1 MENKQ
6 QLNEFSLVAI
16 LGGIALFAWFSM
28 LFGKLADNVDAYYNG
43 RSVEIQRALKK
54 ILKSVYKNPTFL
66 SRIDNDVDKMGIGG
80 GLVSAIMSYPELKS
94 ELNSYKNDK
103 DINFEELKKELA
115 AVLTKAMYEEAQERG
130 LVNKIEKQIKNTKWN
145 N

>member
-6 QLNEFSLVAI
+6 QLNEFSLITI

-28 LFGKLADNVDAYYNG
+28 LFDKLADNVDAYYHG

-54 ILKSVYKNPTFL
+54 ILKAVYKNTTFL
-66 SRIDNDVDKMGIGG
+66 TRIDNDVDKMGIGG
-80 GLVSAIMSYPELKS
+80 GLISAIMSYPELKA

-103 DINFEELKKELA
+103 NINFEELKKELT

-130 LVNKIEKQIKNTKWN
+130 LVSKIEKQIKNTKWN

>member
-6 QLNEFSLVAI
+6 QLNEFSLIAI

-28 LFGKLADNVDAYYNG
+28 LFGKLADNIDAYYNG

-54 ILKSVYKNPTFL
+54 ILKSVYKNTTFL

-103 DINFEELKKELA
+103 DINFEELKKELT
-115 AVLTKAMYEEAQERG
+115 AVLTKAMHEEAQERG
-130 LVNKIEKQIKNTKWN
+130 LVNKIEKQIKNIKWSN
-145 N
+145 

>member
-1 MENKQ
+1 MENKK
-6 QLNEFSLVAI
+6 QLNEFALITI

-28 LFGKLADNVDAYYNG
+28 LFDKIADNIDAYYNG

-54 ILKSVYKNPTFL
+54 IIKSVYKNPTFI
-66 SRIDNDVDKMGIGG
+66 SRIDNDVDKVGVGG
-80 GLVSAIMSYPELKS
+80 ALISAIMSYPELKS

-130 LVNKIEKQIKNTKWN
+130 MVSKIEKQIKNTKWN

>member
-6 QLNEFSLVAI
+6 QLNEFSLITI

-28 LFGKLADNVDAYYNG
+28 LFGKLADNIDAYYNG

-54 ILKSVYKNPTFL
+54 ILKSIYKNTTFL

-80 GLVSAIMSYPELKS
+80 GLVSVIMSYPELKS

-103 DINFEELKKELA
+103 DVNFEELKKELT

-130 LVNKIEKQIKNTKWN
+130 LVNKIEKQIKNTKWSN
-145 N
+145 

>member
-6 QLNEFSLVAI
+6 QLNEFSLIAI

-28 LFGKLADNVDAYYNG
+28 LFGKLADNIDAYYNG

-54 ILKSVYKNPTFL
+54 ILKSIYKNPTFL

-103 DINFEELKKELA
+103 DVNFEELKKELT

>member
-28 LFGKLADNVDAYYNG
+28 LFGKLADNVVAYYNG
-43 RSVEIQRALKK
+43 RCVEIQRALKK

-103 DINFEELKKELA
+103 DINFEELKKELT

>member
-6 QLNEFSLVAI
+6 QLNEFSLITI

-28 LFGKLADNVDAYYNG
+28 LFNKLADNVDAYYHG

-103 DINFEELKKELA
+103 DINFEELKKELT

-130 LVNKIEKQIKNTKWN
+130 LVSKIEKQIKNTKWN

>member
-1 MENKQ
+1 MANKQ
-6 QLNEFSLVAI
+6 QLNEFSLITI
-16 LGGIALFAWFSM
+16 LGGIALFAWFTM
-28 LFGKLADNVDAYYNG
+28 LFGKIADNVDAYYNG

-54 ILKSVYKNPTFL
+54 ILKAVYKNPTFL

-80 GLVSAIMSYPELKS
+80 GLVSAIMGYPELKS

-103 DINFEELKKELA
+103 DINFEELKKELT

>member
-6 QLNEFSLVAI
+6 QLNEFSLIAI

-28 LFGKLADNVDAYYNG
+28 LFGKLADNIDAYYNG

-54 ILKSVYKNPTFL
+54 ILKSIYKNPTFL

-80 GLVSAIMSYPELKS
+80 GLVSAIMAYPELKS

-103 DINFEELKKELA
+103 DINFEELKKELTE
-115 AVLTKAMYEEAQERG
+115 VLTKAMYEEAQERG